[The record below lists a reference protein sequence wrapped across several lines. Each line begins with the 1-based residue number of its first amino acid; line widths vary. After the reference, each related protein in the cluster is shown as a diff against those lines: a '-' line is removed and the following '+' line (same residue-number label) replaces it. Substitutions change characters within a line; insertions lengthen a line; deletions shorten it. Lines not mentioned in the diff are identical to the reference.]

1 MKVSIFFVFAALAGI
16 AFQNYK
22 LQEQQN
28 VIYAI
33 ALKNEAHRAEVEDR
47 LALTLADRKQAY
59 IDAMKILEKDISSY
73 SRADKALLTYSLGTI
88 FHTRHREELEQLFP
102 VTQTQA
108 NQILKELKERVEHEQ
123 YN

>member
-47 LALTLADRKQAY
+47 LALTLADRKQGNTNTSQSNF
-59 IDAMKILEKDISSY
+59 KRTKGE
-73 SRADKALLTYSLGTI
+73 SRA
-88 FHTRHREELEQLFP
+88 
-102 VTQTQA
+102 
-108 NQILKELKERVEHEQ
+108 
-123 YN
+123 

>member
-1 MKVSIFFVFAALAGI
+1 MKVSIFFVFAALTGL

-28 VIYAI
+28 VIYDI

-47 LALTLADRKQAY
+47 LALTPADRKQAY
-59 IDAMKILEKDISSY
+59 IDAIKILKKDISSH

-88 FHTRHREELEQLFP
+88 FYTRHREELEQLFP
-102 VTQTQA
+102 NNQTQA
-108 NQILKELKERVEHEQ
+108 DKILKELEEKVEHE
-123 YN
+123 